1 MLRTLTVVVIQT
13 ADPGSIEVPTIE
25 PDGRLAAGS
34 ALCGDGLQAVQGKD
48 RCDAAD
54 FDFGVALV
62 LDFDTELELTRP
74 GLG

>member
-1 MLRTLTVVVIQT
+1 
-13 ADPGSIEVPTIE
+13 
-25 PDGRLAAGS
+25 
-34 ALCGDGLQAVQGKD
+34 LCGDGLQAVQGKD